1 MTLTHTYTLVYTIQ
15 GSLHFIS
22 YRRAC
27 GMIVYGLQIIVFF
40 LLEKEHYQL
49 INDHSS
55 LYFLIVVCILQTI
68 IYVNIFNDE
77 TTIP

>member
-1 MTLTHTYTLVYTIQ
+1 
-15 GSLHFIS
+15 
-22 YRRAC
+22 
-27 GMIVYGLQIIVFF
+27 MIVYGLQIIVFL